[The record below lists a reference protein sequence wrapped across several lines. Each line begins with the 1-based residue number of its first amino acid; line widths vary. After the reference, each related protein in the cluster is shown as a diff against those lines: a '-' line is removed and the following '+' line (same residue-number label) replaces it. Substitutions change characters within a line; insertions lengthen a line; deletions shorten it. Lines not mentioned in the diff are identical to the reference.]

1 MELRGVP
8 LHPLV
13 IHAVVV
19 LVPLAAIAAIAM
31 SVSKY
36 RWIARWPALLL
47 TLGATAACYVATL
60 TGEELAEDRGLD
72 ALPLVKTHEEW
83 GERLMIGMWVFAVL
97 VIVAFW
103 VLPHITR
110 IAGAEDRVG
119 KVAALEK
126 PLMVLVPLAAV
137 AVLVLVFLTG
147 DAGAR
152 AVWQQG

>member
-31 SVSKY
+31 SVPKD

-47 TLGATAACYVATL
+47 TLGATAATFVATR
-60 TGEELAEDRGLD
+60 TGEDLAKDRGLD

-83 GERLMIGMWVFAVL
+83 GERLMIAMWVFTAL

-103 VLPHITR
+103 VLPHVTR
-110 IAGAEDRVG
+110 LSGAQDRVA

-126 PLMVLVPLAAV
+126 PLMALVPLAAV
-137 AVLVLVFLTG
+137 AALVLVVLTG

>member
-1 MELRGVP
+1 MEINGVP

-19 LVPLAAIAAIAM
+19 FVPLAATAAIAM
-31 SVSKY
+31 SVPKY

-47 TLGATAACYVATL
+47 TLAATAAAYVATL
-60 TGEELAEDRGLD
+60 TGEQLAKDRGLD
-72 ALPLVKTHEEW
+72 ALPLVKTHEERAGW
-83 GERLMIGMWVFAVL
+83 LMIAMWIFAAL

-103 VLPHITR
+103 VLPHVTR
-110 IAGAEDRVG
+110 IAGAQDRIA

-152 AVWQQG
+152 AVWQQS